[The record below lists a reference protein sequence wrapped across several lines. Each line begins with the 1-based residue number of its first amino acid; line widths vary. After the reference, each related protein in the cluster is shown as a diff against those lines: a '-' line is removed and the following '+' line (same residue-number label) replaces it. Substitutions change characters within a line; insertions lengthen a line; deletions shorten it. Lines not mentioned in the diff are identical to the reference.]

1 MKDEHTYVKKMAR
14 KGRTKVIYKETFISK
29 QSLGTYDFY
38 LWIYSFYIF
47 QVSPCA
53 LWGRT
58 LRILVFNID
67 VNRKHRIV
75 GQTLLDLADVDLSQG
90 KLVSRQ
96 IGKPKVFKLLSYK
109 KEVQTKEFLFLFLF
123 NLILF
128 FNINVNGKHRNFG

>member
-1 MKDEHTYVKKMAR
+1 MW
-14 KGRTKVIYKETFISK
+14 KGLPDPNFDINFLI
-29 QSLGTYDFY
+29 L
-38 LWIYSFYIF
+38 

-96 IGKPKVFKLLSYK
+96 IGKPKVF
-109 KEVQTKEFLFLFLF
+109 
-123 NLILF
+123 ILF
-128 FNINVNGKHRNFG
+128 SLLRQRFKPKLFECCLRQKLQKKTM

>member
-96 IGKPKVFKLLSYK
+96 IGKPKVFKLLK
-109 KEVQTKEFLFLFLF
+109 VQTRYEIVCLFVCLFV
-123 NLILF
+123 LI
-128 FNINVNGKHRNFG
+128 

>member
-1 MKDEHTYVKKMAR
+1 MKTLFEITPPLWFCQVGIFLSRQCEVWKM
-14 KGRTKVIYKETFISK
+14 EFIFTIPMISICWF
-29 QSLGTYDFY
+29 T
-38 LWIYSFYIF
+38 YSFYIF

-96 IGKPKVFKLLSYK
+96 IGKPKVF
-109 KEVQTKEFLFLFLF
+109 
-123 NLILF
+123 ILF
-128 FNINVNGKHRNFG
+128 SLLRQRFKPKLFECCLRQKLQKKTM

>member
-1 MKDEHTYVKKMAR
+1 ME
-14 KGRTKVIYKETFISK
+14 FIFTIH
-29 QSLGTYDFY
+29 TYDFY
-38 LWIYSFYIF
+38 LLIYSFYIF

-96 IGKPKVFKLLSYK
+96 IGKPKVSKLLK
-109 KEVQTKEFLFLFLF
+109 VQTRYEIVCLF
-123 NLILF
+123 
-128 FNINVNGKHRNFG
+128 

>member
-1 MKDEHTYVKKMAR
+1 MNFCPVIWVTFWQLSMIFGNMW
-14 KGRTKVIYKETFISK
+14 KGLPDPNFDTNF
-29 QSLGTYDFY
+29 LN
-38 LWIYSFYIF
+38 L

-90 KLVSRQ
+90 KLVSIQ
-96 IGKPKVFKLLSYK
+96 IGEQQCVTGFHC
-109 KEVQTKEFLFLFLF
+109 V
-123 NLILF
+123 
-128 FNINVNGKHRNFG
+128 

>member
-1 MKDEHTYVKKMAR
+1 MKDEHAYGKKRAR
-14 KGRTKVIYKETFISK
+14 KGCTKVIYKETFISK

-96 IGKPKVFKLLSYK
+96 IGKPKVFKLLSLK
-109 KEVQTKEFLFLFLF
+109 K
-123 NLILF
+123 
-128 FNINVNGKHRNFG
+128 

>member
-1 MKDEHTYVKKMAR
+1 MW
-14 KGRTKVIYKETFISK
+14 KGLPDPNFDINFLI
-29 QSLGTYDFY
+29 L
-38 LWIYSFYIF
+38 

-90 KLVSRQ
+90 KLVSPRFFDQ
-96 IGKPKVFKLLSYK
+96 VGHQTTNESIGNKDFF
-109 KEVQTKEFLFLFLF
+109 TK
-123 NLILF
+123 
-128 FNINVNGKHRNFG
+128 